1 MEYSA
6 IKKYLLPVSLIFIV
20 VSVVE
25 IINVFILLGTK
36 LTIDG
41 DSLTFAQFIADSTLL
56 PTKALIVWIL
66 LMISSYLF
74 CILGGLLYY
83 LRSKE
88 NLDHLVMSK
97 YLTTLGMLILL
108 TSFIKLEYI
117 ILLAKTEVLI
127 ADDLT
132 FQLALYDLNIA
143 PAYVAALWIYFY
155 ATVCCF
161 LMFGLVVAASG
172 LKWTLEIEKEDE
184 KEQSKEL
191 KQYGTPSQ

>member
-20 VSVVE
+20 VSVIE
-25 IINVFILLGTK
+25 IINVFILLGSE

-41 DSLTFAQFIADSTLL
+41 ESLTFSQFIAESALI
-56 PTKALIVWIL
+56 PTKALIIWIL
-66 LMISSYLF
+66 LIISSYLF

-88 NLDHLVMSK
+88 NLDHLIMSK

-117 ILLAKTEVLI
+117 ILLARTNVLFT
-127 ADDLT
+127 DDLT
-132 FQLALYDLNIA
+132 FQLALYDSKIA
-143 PAYVAALWIYFY
+143 PGYVAALWIYFY

-172 LKWTLEIEKEDE
+172 LKWTLEIEKEEEPE
-184 KEQSKEL
+184 KHEEIR
-191 KQYGTPSQ
+191 GP